1 MTTRL
6 DYLIGSK
13 VRFNTSF
20 RGIIVIGEVI
30 RIDDEDG
37 MLTVIIRDEQTGVL
51 WGAVSSQLEF
61 VDF

>member
-1 MTTRL
+1 MATRL

-13 VRFNTSF
+13 VRFNT
-20 RGIIVIGEVI
+20 GLGIVIGTVI
-30 RIDDEDG
+30 RVDNEDG
-37 MLTVIIRDEQTGVL
+37 MLTVIVKDELTGKL